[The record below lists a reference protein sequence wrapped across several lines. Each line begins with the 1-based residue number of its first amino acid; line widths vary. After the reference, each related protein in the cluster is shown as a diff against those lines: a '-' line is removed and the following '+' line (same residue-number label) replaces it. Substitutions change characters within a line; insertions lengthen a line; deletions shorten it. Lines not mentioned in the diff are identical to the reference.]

1 MCGTLRRQSDSCW
14 RTAVAQLRAVLRKR
28 KTKTLSRRSFC
39 TQRPLPN
46 DTRRPGALV
55 GGRAA
60 CVPQTAK
67 YQPPL
72 DSALEAPLVG
82 DLRHFI
88 ENVASK
94 DLQSMDTSACVK
106 FRVHTPLPGA
116 VCEQLL
122 SGAPYSRSID
132 GGRVKGR
139 VADMQPA
146 QP

>member
-1 MCGTLRRQSDSCW
+1 M
-14 RTAVAQLRAVLRKR
+14 A
-28 KTKTLSRRSFC
+28 
-39 TQRPLPN
+39 
-46 DTRRPGALV
+46 
-55 GGRAA
+55 
-60 CVPQTAK
+60 
-67 YQPPL
+67 
-72 DSALEAPLVG
+72 
-82 DLRHFI
+82 
-88 ENVASK
+88 
-94 DLQSMDTSACVK
+94 TSACVK